1 MKVEI
6 VENSHIIKDALIFV
20 DLPGSESLSL
30 TWSEGFSQVESKEIN
45 KSISALGS
53 IIVSLSK
60 NSQYLSMKGIN
71 EKTSNIKRNNFGSKI
86 SYRYSKLIEI
96 LS

>member
-30 TWSEGFSQVESKEIN
+30 T
-45 KSISALGS
+45 
-53 IIVSLSK
+53 
-60 NSQYLSMKGIN
+60 
-71 EKTSNIKRNNFGSKI
+71 
-86 SYRYSKLIEI
+86 
-96 LS
+96 